1 MLKSV
6 GIVGLGIYAP
16 EKVMTNADWEKLV
29 DTSDEWIRTRTGI
42 QERRYVVEGQG
53 TSDLGV
59 EAAKKALEDA
69 GMIPEDVEFIILAT
83 CTPDYRAQNA
93 SSLIQ
98 AKLGAVNAAAFDLS
112 AACSGFIYAL
122 SVGKSMIQ
130 SGMYKNILVIAA
142 ESISKIVNMQDRN
155 TAILFGDGAAAAV
168 LKEVEDGYGI
178 VSSFLGTEGVLDET
192 LRINAGGT
200 LNPVTHEAIDNGDV
214 YLKMN
219 GQEVFKF
226 AVKALPKSTKE
237 ALKVA
242 NMEAEEL
249 DMVIP
254 HQANMRIIEAAAK
267 RLRLPMEKFFVN
279 LQKYGNT
286 SAASVGLALGEA
298 VQEGKIKK
306 GDMLALTGFGAG
318 LTYGSVIIKWA
329 K

>member
-6 GIVGLGIYAP
+6 GIVGLGIYVP

-42 QERRYVVEGQG
+42 QERRYAVEGQG

-69 GMIPEDVEFIILAT
+69 GMKPEDVELIILAT

-98 AKLGAVNAAAFDLS
+98 VKLGAENAAAFDVS

-122 SVGKSMIQ
+122 TVGKSMIQ
-130 SGMYKNILVIAA
+130 SGMYKNILVVAA
-142 ESISKIVNMQDRN
+142 ESVSRLLNMKDRN

-192 LRINAGGT
+192 LRITAGGT
-200 LNPVTHEAIDNGDV
+200 LHPVTHETIDNGDV

-226 AVKALPKSTKE
+226 AVRALPKATNK
-237 ALKVA
+237 ALEQAGMK
-242 NMEAEEL
+242 AEDL
-249 DMVIP
+249 AMVVP
-254 HQANMRIIEAAAK
+254 HQANFRIIESAAK
-267 RLRLPMEKFFVN
+267 RLKLPMDKFYVN

-298 VQEGKIKK
+298 VQEGKIQK
-306 GDMLALTGFGAG
+306 GDMIALTGFGAG
-318 LTYGSVIIKWA
+318 LTYGSVILKWN

>member
-42 QERRYVVEGQG
+42 KERRYVKEGQG
-53 TSDLGV
+53 TSDLAV
-59 EAAKKALEDA
+59 EAAKNALKDA
-69 GMIPEDVEFIILAT
+69 GMTAEDVDFIILAT

-93 SSLIQ
+93 SSLVQ
-98 AKLGAVNAAAFDLS
+98 AKLGAKNAAAFDLS

-122 SVGKSMIQ
+122 SIGKSMIQ
-130 SGMYKNILVIAA
+130 TGMYKNILVIAA
-142 ESISKIVNMQDRN
+142 ESVSKLLNMKDRN

-168 LKEVEDGYGI
+168 LKEVEEGYGI

-192 LRINAGGT
+192 LRINYGGT
-200 LNPVTHEAIDNGDV
+200 LNPVTHEAIDNGDI

-237 ALKVA
+237 ALA
-242 NMEAEEL
+242 AGNINIEDL
-249 DMVIP
+249 SLVIP

-267 RLRLPMEKFFVN
+267 RLKLPMDKFFVN

-306 GDMLALTGFGAG
+306 GDLIALTGFGAG
-318 LTYGSVIIKWA
+318 LTYGSVIMKWA

>member
-122 SVGKSMIQ
+122 SIGKSMIQ

-178 VSSFLGTEGVLDET
+178 ISSFLGTEGVLDET
-192 LRINAGGT
+192 LRINVGGT

>member
-6 GIVGLGIYAP
+6 GIVGLGIYVP

-42 QERRYVVEGQG
+42 QERRYAVEGQG

-59 EAAKKALEDA
+59 EAAKKSLEDA
-69 GMIPEDVEFIILAT
+69 GMKPEDVELIILAT

-98 AKLGAVNAAAFDLS
+98 VKLGAENAAAFDVS

-122 SVGKSMIQ
+122 TVGKSMIQ
-130 SGMYKNILVIAA
+130 SGMYKNILVVAA
-142 ESISKIVNMQDRN
+142 ESVSRLLNMKDRN

-192 LRINAGGT
+192 LRITAGGT
-200 LNPVTHEAIDNGDV
+200 LHPVTHEAIDNGDV

-226 AVKALPKSTKE
+226 AVRALPKATNK
-237 ALKVA
+237 ALEQAGMK
-242 NMEAEEL
+242 AEDL
-249 DMVIP
+249 VMVVP
-254 HQANMRIIEAAAK
+254 HQANFRIIESAAK
-267 RLRLPMEKFFVN
+267 RLKLPMDKFYVN

-298 VQEGKIKK
+298 VQEGKIQK
-306 GDMLALTGFGAG
+306 GDMIALTGFGAG
-318 LTYGSVIIKWA
+318 LTYGSVILKWN

>member
-6 GIVGLGIYAP
+6 GIVGLGIYVP

-42 QERRYVVEGQG
+42 QERRYAVEGQG

-69 GMIPEDVEFIILAT
+69 GMKPEEVELIILAT

-98 AKLGAVNAAAFDLS
+98 VKLGAENAAAFDVS

-122 SVGKSMIQ
+122 TVGKSMIQ
-130 SGMYKNILVIAA
+130 SGMYKNILVVAA
-142 ESISKIVNMQDRN
+142 ESVSRLLNMKDRN

-192 LRINAGGT
+192 LRITAGGT
-200 LNPVTHEAIDNGDV
+200 LHPVTHEAIDNGDV

-226 AVKALPKSTKE
+226 AVRALPKATNK
-237 ALKVA
+237 ALEQAGMK
-242 NMEAEEL
+242 AEDL
-249 DMVIP
+249 AMVVP
-254 HQANMRIIEAAAK
+254 HQANFRIIESAAK
-267 RLRLPMEKFFVN
+267 RLKLPMDKFYVN

-298 VQEGKIKK
+298 VQEGKIQK
-306 GDMLALTGFGAG
+306 GDMIALTGFGAG
-318 LTYGSVIIKWA
+318 LTYGSVILKWN

>member
-1 MLKSV
+1 M
-6 GIVGLGIYAP
+6 GIYVP

-42 QERRYVVEGQG
+42 QERRYAVEGQG

-69 GMIPEDVEFIILAT
+69 GMKPEEVELIILAT

-98 AKLGAVNAAAFDLS
+98 VKLGAENAAAFDVS

-122 SVGKSMIQ
+122 TVGKSMIQ
-130 SGMYKNILVIAA
+130 SGMYKNILVVAA
-142 ESISKIVNMQDRN
+142 ESVSRLLNMKDRN
-155 TAILFGDGAAAAV
+155 TAILFGDGAAAVV
-168 LKEVEDGYGI
+168 LKEVEEGYGI

-192 LRINAGGT
+192 LRITTGGT
-200 LNPVTHEAIDNGDV
+200 LHPVTHEAIDNGDV

-226 AVKALPKSTKE
+226 AVRALPKATNK
-237 ALKVA
+237 ALEQAGMK
-242 NMEAEEL
+242 AEDL
-249 DMVIP
+249 AMVVP
-254 HQANMRIIEAAAK
+254 HQANFRIIESAAK
-267 RLRLPMEKFFVN
+267 RLKLPMDKFYVN

-298 VQEGKIKK
+298 VQEGKIQK
-306 GDMLALTGFGAG
+306 GDMIALTGFGAG
-318 LTYGSVIIKWA
+318 LTYGSVILKWN

>member
-1 MLKSV
+1 MLKSI

-42 QERRYVVEGQG
+42 QERRYAVEGQG
-53 TSDLGV
+53 TSDLAV
-59 EAAKKALEDA
+59 EAAKNALKDA
-69 GMIPEDVEFIILAT
+69 GMVPEDVEFIILAT

-93 SSLIQ
+93 SSLVQ

-122 SVGKSMIQ
+122 SIGKSMIQ

-142 ESISKIVNMQDRN
+142 ESVSRLLNMKDRN

-178 VSSFLGTEGVLDET
+178 ISSFLGTEGVTDDI

-200 LNPVTHEAIDNGDV
+200 LHPVTHEAIDNGDV

-226 AVKALPKSTKE
+226 AVKALPKATKSALE
-237 ALKVA
+237 AGNLTVEDL
-242 NMEAEEL
+242 NL
-249 DMVIP
+249 VIP
-254 HQANMRIIEAAAK
+254 HQANMRIIESAAK
-267 RLRLPMEKFFVN
+267 RLKLPMDMFYVN

-298 VQEGKIKK
+298 VQEGKVKK

-318 LTYGSVIIKWA
+318 LTYGSLILKWS

>member
-42 QERRYVVEGQG
+42 QERRYAVEGQG
-53 TSDLGV
+53 TSDLAV
-59 EAAKKALEDA
+59 EAAKNALKDA
-69 GMIPEDVEFIILAT
+69 GMVPEDVDFIILAT

-93 SSLIQ
+93 SSLVQ

-122 SVGKSMIQ
+122 TVGKSMIQ

-142 ESISKIVNMQDRN
+142 ESVSRLLNMKDRN

-178 VSSFLGTEGVLDET
+178 ISSFLGTEGVTDDI
-192 LRINAGGT
+192 LRINVGGT
-200 LNPVTHEAIDNGDV
+200 LHPVTHEAIDNGDV

-226 AVKALPKSTKE
+226 AVKALPKATNSALE
-237 ALKVA
+237 AGHLTV
-242 NMEAEEL
+242 EDL
-249 DMVIP
+249 DLVIP
-254 HQANMRIIEAAAK
+254 HQANMRIIESAAK
-267 RLRLPMEKFFVN
+267 RLRLPMDMFYVN

-298 VQEGKIKK
+298 VQEGKVKK
-306 GDMLALTGFGAG
+306 GDMLVLTGFGAG
-318 LTYGSVIIKWA
+318 LTYGSLILKWS

>member
-6 GIVGLGIYAP
+6 GIVGLGIYVP

-42 QERRYVVEGQG
+42 QERRYAVEGQG

-69 GMIPEDVEFIILAT
+69 GMKPEEVELIILAT

-98 AKLGAVNAAAFDLS
+98 VKLGAENAAAFDVS

-122 SVGKSMIQ
+122 TVGKSMIQ
-130 SGMYKNILVIAA
+130 SGMYKNILVVAA
-142 ESISKIVNMQDRN
+142 ESVSRLLNMKDRN

-168 LKEVEDGYGI
+168 LKEVEEGYGI

-192 LRINAGGT
+192 LRITAGGT
-200 LNPVTHEAIDNGDV
+200 LHPVTHEAIDNGDV

-226 AVKALPKSTKE
+226 AVRALPKATNK
-237 ALKVA
+237 ALEQAGMK
-242 NMEAEEL
+242 AEDL
-249 DMVIP
+249 AMVVP
-254 HQANMRIIEAAAK
+254 HQANFRIIESAAK
-267 RLRLPMEKFFVN
+267 RLKLPMDKFYVN

-298 VQEGKIKK
+298 VQEGKIQK
-306 GDMLALTGFGAG
+306 GDMIALTGFGAG
-318 LTYGSVIIKWA
+318 LTYGSVILKWN

>member
-168 LKEVEDGYGI
+168 LKKVEDGYGI
-178 VSSFLGTEGVLDET
+178 ISSFLGTEGVLDET

-267 RLRLPMEKFFVN
+267 RLKLPMEKFFVN

>member
-6 GIVGLGIYAP
+6 GIVGLGIYVP

-42 QERRYVVEGQG
+42 QERRYAVEGQG

-69 GMIPEDVEFIILAT
+69 GMKPEDVELIILAT

-98 AKLGAVNAAAFDLS
+98 VKLGAENAAAFDVS

-122 SVGKSMIQ
+122 TVGKSMIQ
-130 SGMYKNILVIAA
+130 SGMYKNILVVAA
-142 ESISKIVNMQDRN
+142 ESVSRLLNMKDRN

-168 LKEVEDGYGI
+168 LKEVEEGYGI

-192 LRINAGGT
+192 LRITAGGT
-200 LNPVTHEAIDNGDV
+200 LHPVTHEAIDNGDV

-226 AVKALPKSTKE
+226 AVRALPKATNK
-237 ALKVA
+237 ALEQAGMK
-242 NMEAEEL
+242 AEDL
-249 DMVIP
+249 AMVVP
-254 HQANMRIIEAAAK
+254 HQANFRIIESAAK
-267 RLRLPMEKFFVN
+267 RLKLPMDKFYVN

-298 VQEGKIKK
+298 VQEGKIQK
-306 GDMLALTGFGAG
+306 GDMIALTGFGAG
-318 LTYGSVIIKWA
+318 LTYGSVILKWN

>member
-6 GIVGLGIYAP
+6 GIVGLGIYVP

-42 QERRYVVEGQG
+42 QERRYAVEGQG

-69 GMIPEDVEFIILAT
+69 GMKPEEVELIILAT

-98 AKLGAVNAAAFDLS
+98 VKLGAENAAAFDVS

-122 SVGKSMIQ
+122 TVGKSMIQ
-130 SGMYKNILVIAA
+130 SGMYKNILVVAA
-142 ESISKIVNMQDRN
+142 ESVSRLLNMKDRN
-155 TAILFGDGAAAAV
+155 TAILFGDGAAAVV
-168 LKEVEDGYGI
+168 LKEVEEGYGI

-192 LRINAGGT
+192 LRITAGGT
-200 LNPVTHEAIDNGDV
+200 LHPVTHEAIDNGDV

-226 AVKALPKSTKE
+226 AVRALPKATNK
-237 ALKVA
+237 ALEQAGMK
-242 NMEAEEL
+242 AEDL
-249 DMVIP
+249 AMVVP
-254 HQANMRIIEAAAK
+254 HQANFRIIESAAK
-267 RLRLPMEKFFVN
+267 RLKLPMDKFYVN

-298 VQEGKIKK
+298 VQEGKIQK
-306 GDMLALTGFGAG
+306 GDMIALTGFGAG
-318 LTYGSVIIKWA
+318 LTYGSVILKWN

>member
-6 GIVGLGIYAP
+6 GIVGLGIYVP

-42 QERRYVVEGQG
+42 QERRYAVEGQG

-69 GMIPEDVEFIILAT
+69 GMKPEDVELIILAT

-98 AKLGAVNAAAFDLS
+98 VKLGAENAAAFDVS

-122 SVGKSMIQ
+122 TVGKSMIQ
-130 SGMYKNILVIAA
+130 SGMYKNILVVAA
-142 ESISKIVNMQDRN
+142 ESVSRLLNMKYRN

-192 LRINAGGT
+192 LRITAGGT
-200 LNPVTHEAIDNGDV
+200 LHPVTHEAIDNGDV

-226 AVKALPKSTKE
+226 AVRALPKATNK
-237 ALKVA
+237 ALEQAGMK
-242 NMEAEEL
+242 AEDL
-249 DMVIP
+249 VMVVP
-254 HQANMRIIEAAAK
+254 HQANFRIIESAAK
-267 RLRLPMEKFFVN
+267 RLKLPMDKFYVN

-298 VQEGKIKK
+298 VQEGKIQK
-306 GDMLALTGFGAG
+306 GDMIALTGFGAG
-318 LTYGSVIIKWA
+318 LTYGSVILKWN

>member
-6 GIVGLGIYAP
+6 GIVGLGIYVP
-16 EKVMTNADWEKLV
+16 EKVMTNADWGKLV

-42 QERRYVVEGQG
+42 QERRYAVEGQG

-69 GMIPEDVEFIILAT
+69 GMKPEEVELIILAT

-98 AKLGAVNAAAFDLS
+98 VKLGAENAAAFDVS

-122 SVGKSMIQ
+122 TVGKSMIQ
-130 SGMYKNILVIAA
+130 SGMYKNILVVAA
-142 ESISKIVNMQDRN
+142 ESVSRLLNMKDRN
-155 TAILFGDGAAAAV
+155 TAILFGDGAAAVV
-168 LKEVEDGYGI
+168 LKEVEEGYGI

-192 LRINAGGT
+192 LRITAGGT
-200 LNPVTHEAIDNGDV
+200 LHPVTHEAIDNGDV

-226 AVKALPKSTKE
+226 AVRALPKATNK
-237 ALKVA
+237 ALEQAGMK
-242 NMEAEEL
+242 AEDL
-249 DMVIP
+249 AMVVP
-254 HQANMRIIEAAAK
+254 HQANFRIIESAAK
-267 RLRLPMEKFFVN
+267 RLKLPMDKFYVN

-298 VQEGKIKK
+298 VQEGKIQK
-306 GDMLALTGFGAG
+306 GDMIALTGFGAG
-318 LTYGSVIIKWA
+318 LTYGSVILKWN